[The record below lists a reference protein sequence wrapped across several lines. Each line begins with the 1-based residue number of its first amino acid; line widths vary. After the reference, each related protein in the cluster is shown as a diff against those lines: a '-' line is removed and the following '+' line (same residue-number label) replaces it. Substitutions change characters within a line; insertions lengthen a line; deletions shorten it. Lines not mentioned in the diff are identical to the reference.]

1 MTGSGGRGTL
11 RARGGR
17 PTFAAVEGCLVD
29 VVLPGDPGDSIRWL
43 DQSPAVSLAQ
53 EDPNPAYDPVDRLW
67 HLRFR
72 AEHRGTVVIRL
83 LRERPGRRPVK
94 TSLTLRIGPEHPG
107 AV

>member
-1 MTGSGGRGTL
+1 M
-11 RARGGR
+11 
-17 PTFAAVEGCLVD
+17 
-29 VVLPGDPGDSIRWL
+29 
-43 DQSPAVSLAQ
+43 SLSQ
-53 EDPNPAYDPVDRLW
+53 DDPNPVYDPVDRLW